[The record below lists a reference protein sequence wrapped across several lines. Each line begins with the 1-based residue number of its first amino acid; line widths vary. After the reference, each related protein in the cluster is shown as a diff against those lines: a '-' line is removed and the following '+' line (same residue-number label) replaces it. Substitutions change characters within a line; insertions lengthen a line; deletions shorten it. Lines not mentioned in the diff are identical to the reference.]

1 MKLHA
6 LNTLQSNK
14 RKAWG
19 FKNLDSFFK
28 CAQSVLKKGRKRN
41 LLAVC
46 PAASI
51 SKVRRALHLRWWLG
65 DSFCLLWKPKDQD
78 LCFGVWLEDP
88 YVSYAHSLAMFWRL
102 KLTLCSLCNRS
113 WTNHCCGFKIKRLF
127 KPPLAQPQL
136 WASVYLYWLSN
147 NRYTDCAQQIRIK
160 IAKLEKILAQN
171 RFEYERE

>member
-1 MKLHA
+1 MCTERFK
-6 LNTLQSNK
+6 K
-14 RKAWG
+14 R
-19 FKNLDSFFK
+19 
-28 CAQSVLKKGRKRN
+28 
-41 LLAVC
+41 
-46 PAASI
+46 
-51 SKVRRALHLRWWLG
+51 SKEEFIGCLPCCLHLQGSQSSAPQVVVRWLFLSVVKTQRSG
-65 DSFCLLWKPKDQD
+65 SLLWSLVGP
-78 LCFGVWLEDP
+78 LCVICTFLGNVLE
-88 YVSYAHSLAMFWRL
+88 AETHTLFSLY
-102 KLTLCSLCNRS
+102 RS